1 MSKSI
6 SESLLNTMREWV
18 ELHLGHR
25 ISQSRLEDFEKR
37 VLLASAEAG
46 FEEPSE
52 FIASLIRGGEN
63 NEAVS
68 YMALYLTIGETYF
81 FRDAMSYSVLKA
93 SILPEVLKRK
103 KPGERLSIWSAGCSS
118 GEEPYSIAMTA
129 MTVLSDFRGEVGP
142 IEARILATDVNKQ
155 SLKVARSGIYRRWS
169 FRDIPAFIKE
179 KYFTIREDET
189 YALKEEVKS
198 RVDFAM
204 LNLAE
209 DGYPSIINGTDNLDI
224 IFCRNVLI
232 YFSPEQVTNTLLKF
246 HKCLRPGGW
255 LFLAPSEIPHPAPK
269 FFHVQNLNGAIV
281 MQKVE
286 EIDIKEKAPIKIV
299 HSNYSYFGSTRED
312 MSLSIDNLIEA
323 PSSMPE
329 STEPPIEMDFEDL
342 QSKLSEFYDQGKYST
357 IIEALP
363 QISTSMEHSDSSE
376 TLGLIA
382 RSFANLGNLEAA
394 IDWCDRLIAQDT
406 INARW
411 YYLKATIHH
420 EMGDDEA
427 ALRSLTQSIF
437 LDESYVI
444 AYFVLGNLHRQRGEK
459 EKSSKCFSKVAR
471 LLQEKTGADIVQ
483 DSDGLT
489 VGQLKSIVSSLGGDN
504 QI

>member
-1 MSKSI
+1 
-6 SESLLNTMREWV
+6 MREWV

-37 VLLASAEAG
+37 VLLAAAEAG
-46 FEEPSE
+46 FENPSD

-63 NEAVS
+63 NEAIG

-93 SILPEVLKRK
+93 NILPEVLNRK

-129 MTVLSDFRGEVGP
+129 MTVLSDYRGENGP
-142 IEARILATDVNKQ
+142 VEARILATDINKQ

-189 YALKEEVKS
+189 YALKDEVKS
-198 RVDFAM
+198 KVDFAM

-209 DGYPSIINGTDNLDI
+209 DGYPSLLNGTDNLDI

-286 EIDIKEKAPIKIV
+286 EADLKEKAPIKIV
-299 HSNYSYFGSTRED
+299 HSNYSYFGSSREE
-312 MSLSIDNLIEA
+312 MRLSIDNLIEV
-323 PSSMPE
+323 PPSMPPSIE
-329 STEPPIEMDFEDL
+329 TELELDLELDFENL
-342 QSKLSEFYDQGKYST
+342 PAKLTEYYDQGRYST
-357 IIEALP
+357 IIDALP
-363 QISTSMEHSDSSE
+363 QISTSMEDSDSSE

-420 EMGDDEA
+420 EMGDDDA

-459 EKSSKCFSKVAR
+459 DKSGKCFSHVAR
-471 LLQEKTGADIVQ
+471 LLQERTGTDIVQ

-489 VGQLKSIVSSLGGDN
+489 VGQLKSIVTSLGGES
-504 QI
+504 

>member
-37 VLLASAEAG
+37 VLLAAAEAG
-46 FEEPSE
+46 FENPSD

-63 NEAVS
+63 NEAIG

-93 SILPEVLKRK
+93 NILPEVLNRK

-129 MTVLSDFRGEVGP
+129 MTVLSDYRGENGP
-142 IEARILATDVNKQ
+142 VEARILATDINKQ

-189 YALKEEVKS
+189 YALKDEVKS
-198 RVDFAM
+198 KVDFAM

-209 DGYPSIINGTDNLDI
+209 DGYPSLLNGTDNLDI

-286 EIDIKEKAPIKIV
+286 EADLKEKAPIKIV
-299 HSNYSYFGSTRED
+299 HSNYSYFGSSREE
-312 MSLSIDNLIEA
+312 MRLSIDNLIEA
-323 PSSMPE
+323 PPSMP
-329 STEPPIEMDFEDL
+329 
-342 QSKLSEFYDQGKYST
+342 
-357 IIEALP
+357 
-363 QISTSMEHSDSSE
+363 
-376 TLGLIA
+376 
-382 RSFANLGNLEAA
+382 
-394 IDWCDRLIAQDT
+394 
-406 INARW
+406 
-411 YYLKATIHH
+411 
-420 EMGDDEA
+420 
-427 ALRSLTQSIF
+427 QSIETE
-437 LDESYVI
+437 LE
-444 AYFVLGNLHRQRGEK
+444 L
-459 EKSSKCFSKVAR
+459 
-471 LLQEKTGADIVQ
+471 
-483 DSDGLT
+483 
-489 VGQLKSIVSSLGGDN
+489 
-504 QI
+504 

>member
-1 MSKSI
+1 
-6 SESLLNTMREWV
+6 MREWV

-37 VLLASAEAG
+37 VLLAAAEAG
-46 FEEPSE
+46 FENPSD

-63 NEAVS
+63 NEAIG

-93 SILPEVLKRK
+93 NILPEVLNRK

-129 MTVLSDFRGEVGP
+129 MTVLSDYRGENGP
-142 IEARILATDVNKQ
+142 VEARILATDINKQ

-189 YALKEEVKS
+189 YALKDEVKS
-198 RVDFAM
+198 KVDFAM

-209 DGYPSIINGTDNLDI
+209 DGYPSLLNGTDNLDI

-286 EIDIKEKAPIKIV
+286 EADLKEKAPIKIV
-299 HSNYSYFGSTRED
+299 HSNYSYFGSSREE
-312 MSLSIDNLIEA
+312 MRLSIDNLIEA
-323 PSSMPE
+323 PPSMPQSIE
-329 STEPPIEMDFEDL
+329 TELELDLELDFENL
-342 QSKLSEFYDQGKYST
+342 PAKLTEYYDQGRYST
-357 IIEALP
+357 IIDALP
-363 QISTSMEHSDSSE
+363 QISTSMEDSDSSE

-420 EMGDDEA
+420 EMGDDDA

-459 EKSSKCFSKVAR
+459 DKSGKCFSHVAR
-471 LLQEKTGADIVQ
+471 LLQERTGTDIVQ

-489 VGQLKSIVSSLGGDN
+489 VGQLKSIVTSLGGES
-504 QI
+504 

>member
-1 MSKSI
+1 
-6 SESLLNTMREWV
+6 
-18 ELHLGHR
+18 
-25 ISQSRLEDFEKR
+25 
-37 VLLASAEAG
+37 
-46 FEEPSE
+46 
-52 FIASLIRGGEN
+52 
-63 NEAVS
+63 
-68 YMALYLTIGETYF
+68 
-81 FRDAMSYSVLKA
+81 LK
-93 SILPEVLKRK
+93 
-103 KPGERLSIWSAGCSS
+103 
-118 GEEPYSIAMTA
+118 
-129 MTVLSDFRGEVGP
+129 D
-142 IEARILATDVNKQ
+142 
-155 SLKVARSGIYRRWS
+155 
-169 FRDIPAFIKE
+169 
-179 KYFTIREDET
+179 
-189 YALKEEVKS
+189 EVKS
-198 RVDFAM
+198 KVDFAM

-209 DGYPSIINGTDNLDI
+209 DGYPSLLNGTDNLDI

-286 EIDIKEKAPIKIV
+286 EADLKEKAPIKIV
-299 HSNYSYFGSTRED
+299 HSNYSYFGSSREE
-312 MSLSIDNLIEA
+312 MRLSIDNLIEA
-323 PSSMPE
+323 PPSMPQSIE
-329 STEPPIEMDFEDL
+329 TELELELELDFENL
-342 QSKLSEFYDQGKYST
+342 PAKLTEYYDQGRYST
-357 IIEALP
+357 IIDALP
-363 QISTSMEHSDSSE
+363 QISTSMEDSDSSE

-420 EMGDDEA
+420 EMGDDDA

-459 EKSSKCFSKVAR
+459 DKSGKCFSQVAR
-471 LLQEKTGADIVQ
+471 LLQERTGTDIVQ

-489 VGQLKSIVSSLGGDN
+489 VGQLKSIVTSLGGES
-504 QI
+504 

>member
-1 MSKSI
+1 
-6 SESLLNTMREWV
+6 MREWV

-37 VLLASAEAG
+37 VLLAAAEAG
-46 FEEPSE
+46 FENPSD

-63 NEAVS
+63 NEAIG

-93 SILPEVLKRK
+93 NILPEVLNRK

-129 MTVLSDFRGEVGP
+129 MTVLSDYRGENGP
-142 IEARILATDVNKQ
+142 VEARILATDINKQ

-189 YALKEEVKS
+189 YALKDEVKS
-198 RVDFAM
+198 KVDFAM

-209 DGYPSIINGTDNLDI
+209 DGYPSLLNGTDNLDI

-286 EIDIKEKAPIKIV
+286 EADLKEKAPIKIV
-299 HSNYSYFGSTRED
+299 HSNYSYFGSSREE
-312 MSLSIDNLIEA
+312 MRLSIDNLIEA
-323 PSSMPE
+323 PPSMPQSIE
-329 STEPPIEMDFEDL
+329 TELELELELDFENL
-342 QSKLSEFYDQGKYST
+342 PAKLTEYYDQGRYST
-357 IIEALP
+357 IIDALP
-363 QISTSMEHSDSSE
+363 QISTSMEDSDSSE

-420 EMGDDEA
+420 EMGDDDA

-459 EKSSKCFSKVAR
+459 DKSGKCFSHVAR
-471 LLQEKTGADIVQ
+471 LLQERTGTDIVQ

-489 VGQLKSIVSSLGGDN
+489 VGQLKSIVTSLGGES
-504 QI
+504 